1 VTIKV
6 EQSNHLTASHA
17 ECYACGP
24 NNNDGFGLVFRTS
37 PSSAVEADFHCDLK
51 YQGYPGFLQGGVVA
65 TLLDSAMTH
74 CLFQRGVMAMTGRM
88 YIQFKKPVRI
98 GEMVQIKA
106 DLLEQRGPLYRLWA
120 EVAQGGSL
128 CAKASATFMQIPK
141 KLVPIGPSPQTEPED
156 RSVNEKRDIE

>member
-6 EQSNHLTASHA
+6 EPSSPFIASHA

-24 NNNDGFGLVFRTS
+24 NNRDGFGLVFRTS
-37 PSSAVEADFHCDLK
+37 ASGGVEATFYCDLK
-51 YQGYPGFLQGGVVA
+51 YQGYPGFLQGGVIA

-74 CLFQRGVMAMTGRM
+74 CLFQRGVMAMTGRL

-120 EVAQGGSL
+120 ELTQGNSV
-128 CAKASATFMQIPK
+128 CAKTSATFMQISERLRIGSPPK
-141 KLVPIGPSPQTEPED
+141 RISETG
-156 RSVNEKRDIE
+156 I